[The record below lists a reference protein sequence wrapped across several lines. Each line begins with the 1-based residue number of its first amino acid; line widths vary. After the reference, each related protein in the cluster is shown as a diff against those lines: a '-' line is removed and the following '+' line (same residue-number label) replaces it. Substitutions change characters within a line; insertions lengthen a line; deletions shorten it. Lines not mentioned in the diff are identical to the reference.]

1 MNFYEQKILIASHGK
16 LAGGIQSSLNIL
28 ADKGDDVEVINA
40 YITDED
46 YTPQIVNFIE
56 SIGENE
62 QGIIF
67 TDLFG
72 GSVNQKA
79 VTQVATAK
87 KENIFIISNANLAI
101 VLSILFSAEDELT
114 EESIKNAIDEAQV
127 TLVSTKLS
135 SDDEDDFF

>member
-1 MNFYEQKILIASHGK
+1 MNKKILIASHGK
-16 LAGGIQSSLNIL
+16 LAEGIQSSLNIL
-28 ADKGDDVEVINA
+28 ADKGSDVEVINA

-46 YTPQIVNFIE
+46 YTPKIVNFIE

-79 VTQVATAK
+79 LTEVLNSK

-101 VLSILFSAEDELT
+101 VLSILFSMEEELT
-114 EESIKNAIDEAQV
+114 EESIQNSIDEAKV
-127 TLVSTKLS
+127 TLVQTKLS
-135 SDDEDDFF
+135 SEDEDDFF

>member
-1 MNFYEQKILIASHGK
+1 MNKKILIASHGK

-72 GSVNQKA
+72 G
-79 VTQVATAK
+79 K

-114 EESIKNAIDEAQV
+114 KESIKNAIDEAQV

>member
-1 MNFYEQKILIASHGK
+1 MNKKILIASHGK

-67 TDLFG
+67 TDLC

>member
-1 MNFYEQKILIASHGK
+1 M
-16 LAGGIQSSLNIL
+16 AGGIQSSLNIL

-72 GSVNQKA
+72 GSVNQKKA

-87 KENIFIISNANLAI
+87 KENIL
-101 VLSILFSAEDELT
+101 
-114 EESIKNAIDEAQV
+114 
-127 TLVSTKLS
+127 
-135 SDDEDDFF
+135 